1 MINFD
6 FFYLITFEW
15 LMVSAGNLVCGRFI
29 SFQKGRKILTLQTFG
44 CPNDNV
50 LHNNEQQMTS
60 CTTM

>member
-1 MINFD
+1 
-6 FFYLITFEW
+6 
-15 LMVSAGNLVCGRFI
+15 MVSAGNLVCGRFI

-60 CTTM
+60 CTTMNT